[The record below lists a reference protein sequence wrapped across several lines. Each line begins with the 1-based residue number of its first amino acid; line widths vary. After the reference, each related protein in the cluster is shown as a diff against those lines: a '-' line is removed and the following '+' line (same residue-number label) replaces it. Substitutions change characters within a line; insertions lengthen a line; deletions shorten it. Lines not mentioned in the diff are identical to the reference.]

1 MRFCWAQYSLWAA
14 VAVLGMLS
22 LFSGCGAKGD
32 LFMPPPEPV
41 EKSSVAAPEAADDA
55 VPETPAEA
63 EPSSGDETIN
73 DLPPSQ

>member
-41 EKSSVAAPEAADDA
+41 EKSSVAAPEAGDD
-55 VPETPAEA
+55 VVQAES
-63 EPSSGDETIN
+63 SSGDETIN